1 MGLILGLA
9 LKLFH
14 FSLFPG
20 LAEDFLVDYIQVN
33 IGSLQ
38 LCANH
43 NITQIIEICE
53 DWEKEQKLC
62 KLLESL
68 MMEAENKTL
77 IFVETKKR
85 VDEITRKLRRDG

>member
-1 MGLILGLA
+1 M
-9 LKLFH
+9 
-14 FSLFPG
+14 
-20 LAEDFLVDYIQVN
+20 N
-33 IGSLQ
+33 IGSLD

-62 KLLESL
+62 KLLESI
-68 MMEAENKTL
+68 MVEAENKTI
-77 IFVETKKR
+77 IFVETKRR